1 VDNGILTVGDPVRVT
16 APGAIYQ
23 GRVGQ
28 IIGEVPEIDWYC
40 VEIIQPLATI
50 EVWYAACEIDQFDR
64 P

>member
-1 VDNGILTVGDPVRVT
+1 MRVT